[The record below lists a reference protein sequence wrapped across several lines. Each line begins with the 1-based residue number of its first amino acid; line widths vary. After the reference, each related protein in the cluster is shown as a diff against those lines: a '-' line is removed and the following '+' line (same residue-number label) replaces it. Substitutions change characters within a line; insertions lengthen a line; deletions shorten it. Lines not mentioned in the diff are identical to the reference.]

1 MGATTSADPSGEI
14 EQHKSFDEKSD
25 EFVDT
30 VTNQIVT
37 VDNTVT
43 DPIDVHEKVNDPI
56 EAHKKVNDPIEAH
69 KKVTDPTEVKMITDL
84 VSEIVS
90 EVISVIEDKSHIDD
104 VNIKMAEACSNIYAQ
119 TCKVIKPITSLH
131 ISSSLHILYRLQIP
145 IIVFMFSHWF
155 QSSVKMLANI
165 FNKPPVKS
173 LDVPKLYFGTFAKLD
188 KERNL

>member
-37 VDNTVT
+37 VNNSVDNTVT
-43 DPIDVHEKVNDPI
+43 NPTEV
-56 EAHKKVNDPIEAH
+56 H
-69 KKVTDPTEVKMITDL
+69 KKVTDPTDVQMICDI

-90 EVISVIEDKSHIDD
+90 EVVSQIEDKSHIDD
-104 VNIKMAEACSNIYAQ
+104 INLKMAEACSNIYTQ

-131 ISSSLHILYRLQIP
+131 TSSSLHILYRLQIP
-145 IIVFMFSHWF
+145 IIAFMLNYWF

-165 FNKPPVKS
+165 FGKSQVKS
-173 LDVPKLYFGTFAKLD
+173 LDLPKHLPVVNVYGLSTVSSFPPDTFVGFK
-188 KERNL
+188 